1 MKKKQGHKTE
11 SKRQK
16 YDFKNDTQKYFLI
29 HNVVVKIGQQT
40 INMKRRHM
48 RSKTVKLNDK
58 KNHIKTFDFL

>member
-48 RSKTVKLNDK
+48 WSKL
-58 KNHIKTFDFL
+58 